1 MKVLVMGG
9 SEFVSKSLTKY
20 LIEKGYVVDIFT
32 RGLKPLLYDGFRKH
46 LQGDRKSLEDLKIN
60 LSEERYDY
68 VFDISAYTKED
79 VEKLTMILNKESL
92 KRYVL
97 CSSGAV
103 YIPSEDVVTEEFTRG
118 ENINWGIYGLNKKEA
133 EDYLFNLYD
142 KEKFPVTMFRP
153 TYIYGDE
160 NNLYRESYLFDRI
173 AKGLD
178 IPIPSGH
185 EKTQFI
191 YIGDLVKVFESAIH
205 TNKAIGKAYNIT
217 HSEII
222 TWQQLVEITMKVM
235 NKKVN
240 IKEIDTEKL
249 NIHVRQ
255 FFPFR
260 NVTYLLDTNKS
271 KRDGLYS
278 PEVNL
283 VEGIKKT
290 YKWYCDTNPHV
301 KDVRMDKMDYVL
313 NT

>member
-1 MKVLVMGG
+1 MKALVMGG
-9 SEFVSKSLTKY
+9 TEFVSKSLAKH
-20 LIEKGYVVDIFT
+20 LIEEGYIVDIFT
-32 RGLKPLLYDGFRKH
+32 RGLKPVKYYGFRNH
-46 LQGDRKSLEDLKIN
+46 LIGDRKSLEDLNIN
-60 LSEERYDY
+60 LSKEKYDY

-79 VEKLTMILNKESL
+79 VEKLTMILNKENL

-103 YIPSEDVVTEEFTRG
+103 YIPSEEIVTEDFTRG
-118 ENINWGIYGLNKKEA
+118 ENINWGIYGFNKKEA
-133 EDYLFNLYD
+133 EDYLFDLYE
-142 KEKFPVTMFRP
+142 KEQFPVTMFRP

-178 IPIPSGH
+178 IPIPSGE
-185 EKTQFI
+185 EKTQFV

-205 TNKAIGKAYNIT
+205 TDKAIGKSYNVT

-222 TWQQLVEITMKVM
+222 TWKQLVETTMKVM

-240 IKEIDTEKL
+240 IKEIDTKKL

-260 NVTYLLDTNKS
+260 NVTYLLDTYKAKS
-271 KRDGLYS
+271 DGLYC
-278 PEVNL
+278 PKVNL
-283 VEGIKKT
+283 IEGLEKT
-290 YKWYCDTNPHV
+290 YKWYRDINPDV
-301 KDVRMDKMDYVL
+301 KDVRMDKIDFVL
-313 NT
+313 NI